1 MAFPGSIIS
10 SAFVLDTQA
19 TQARI
24 EFVSP
29 TNVALTPY
37 QGQWIVVNRQLWQA
51 TQFADLTSTSN
62 EMASDG
68 TSLGTPIPTDQLLYV
83 YACSQVTD
91 FTMTLAASGVAPT
104 QVGTDF
110 YLGTTGEAAYAR
122 FVGCVYMI
130 SGAFVDQLNARLVWN
145 QWNRVQKAVYAC
157 PEFANDGV
165 DTIWT
170 CNVSGFAPAN
180 HGTDDTVQFIT
191 GPTAGILT
199 GDTSLFSITV
209 TTAAIA
215 AGAARFGITLD
226 GSGDVECACGIAN
239 GAPVGTTTN
248 ATKAFTSQALW
259 ALETAYFL
267 ADTSGVNL
275 DLFADF
281 AASGIA
287 ASDLGATFLSG
298 TVWT

>member
-10 SAFVLDTQA
+10 SAFVLDNQA

-24 EFVSP
+24 EWASP
-29 TNVALTPY
+29 TNVALKPF

-62 EMASDG
+62 EMAGDG
-68 TSLGTPIPTDQLLYV
+68 TSLGTPLPTDQLLYV
-83 YACSQVTD
+83 YACSQLTD
-91 FTMTLAASGVAPT
+91 FNMTLAASGVAPT

-122 FVGCVYMI
+122 FVGCVYML
-130 SGAFVDQLNARLVWN
+130 SGAFVDQLDARLVWN
-145 QWNRVQKAVYAC
+145 QWNRVQKAVYTC
-157 PEFANDGV
+157 PEYLNDGS
-165 DTIWT
+165 DTLWT
-170 CNVSGFAPAN
+170 CDVSGFNPAN
-180 HGTDDTVQFIT
+180 HGTGDSVQFLT

-199 GDTSLFSITV
+199 GDTSLLSITV
-209 TTAAIA
+209 TTASA
-215 AGAARFGITLD
+215 APGAARFGITLN

-239 GAPVGTTTN
+239 AAPIGTSATC
-248 ATKAFTSQALW
+248 TKAFSSQSLW
-259 ALETAYFL
+259 AHEQAYFL
-267 ADTSGVNL
+267 ADTGGLNL

-281 AASGIA
+281 AAGGIA
-287 ASDLGATFLSG
+287 GSDLAATFLSG